1 MIPRFA
7 PSFDARDVLSW
18 LLPTRARVED
28 YERAFAA
35 RFGASEAVAFPYGRT
50 ALWAFLRAKGV
61 NSAEVVMPAYTC
73 SVVAHAVVLSGNLP
87 RFVDITLGDYNPT
100 AQAVHDA
107 IGPRTRAVVATH
119 TFGYPQDVDEIAR
132 AVLEAESRYGHRIWM
147 VQDCAHAFGAE
158 RNGRMVA
165 QAGDVALF
173 GLNIS
178 KIANSIFGGMLTF
191 QDADLAGAVRR
202 WRDVHLRRSGVAREL
217 RHRAYAL
224 AASASLTQPVFGLTQ
239 ALQSRTPLLDRWTKA
254 YHLDEEIRFPPDH
267 DRTMTRVAAATGL
280 RQLDRY
286 DEIVERRRRNAALYE
301 EHLDLGPGCVKPPL
315 VEGATYSHYVVRV
328 PDRERTVRE
337 WARRGVQLGELIQ
350 YSIPHMPTYLGSDVE
365 GFPNSLLA
373 SRHTVNFP
381 VTSDSATVRR
391 ILERDLR

>member
-1 MIPRFA
+1 MIPRFT
-7 PSFDARDVLSW
+7 PSFDARDMLSW

-28 YERAFAA
+28 YERAFAV
-35 RFGASEAVAFPYGRT
+35 RFGATEAVAFPYGRT

-87 RFVDITLGDYNPT
+87 RFVDIALGDYNPT

-107 IGPRTRAVVATH
+107 IGPHTRVVVATH

-132 AVLEAESRYGHRIWM
+132 AVSEAESRYGHRIWM

-178 KIANSIFGGMLTF
+178 KIVNSIFGGMLTF
-191 QDADLAGAVRR
+191 QDADLAGSVRL
-202 WRDVHLRRSGVAREL
+202 WRDVHLRRSGLASEL
-217 RHRAYAL
+217 HHRSYAL
-224 AASASLTQPVFGLTQ
+224 AATASLAQPVFGFTH

-267 DRTMTRVAAATGL
+267 DRTMTRVAADTGL
-280 RQLDRY
+280 RQLGKY
-286 DEIVERRRRNAALYE
+286 EEIVELRRRNAALYD
-301 EHLDLGPGCVKPPL
+301 EHLDFGPDCVKPPL

-328 PDRERTVRE
+328 PDRECTVRE

-350 YSIPHMPTYLGSDVE
+350 YSIPHMSTYLGSDVA

-381 VTSDSATVRR
+381 LTPDRATVQR
-391 ILERDLR
+391 ILERGLR

>member
-28 YERAFAA
+28 YERAFAV

-87 RFVDITLGDYNPT
+87 RFVDITLGDYNST

-301 EHLDLGPGCVKPPL
+301 KHLDLGPGCVKPPL